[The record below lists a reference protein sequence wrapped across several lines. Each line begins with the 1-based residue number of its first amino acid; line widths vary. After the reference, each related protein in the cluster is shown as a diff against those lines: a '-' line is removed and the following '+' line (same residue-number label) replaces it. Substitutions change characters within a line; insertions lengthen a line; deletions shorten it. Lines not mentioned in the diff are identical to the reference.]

1 MRQEETSTSSFR
13 AFLTE
18 EKGVVLESLGAEEA
32 ITRIREVKK
41 EMNELSKTISN
52 LDRKIEKLW
61 NEVSDIDISNIP
73 EKTKVTLVKEV
84 EGFREIL
91 KEITRLKYQ
100 YTYYFLNSSLSFYGR
115 EELKNHNYDF

>member
-52 LDRKIEKLW
+52 LDRKIQRVL
-61 NEVSDIDISNIP
+61 NVVSDIDISNVP
-73 EKTKVTLVKEV
+73 EKTKTTRVKEG
-84 EGFREIL
+84 EGLREIL
-91 KEITRLKYQ
+91 KEITRLKY
-100 YTYYFLNSSLSFYGR
+100 
-115 EELKNHNYDF
+115 

>member
-1 MRQEETSTSSFR
+1 MKKEETSTSSFR

-91 KEITRLKYQ
+91 KEITRLKY
-100 YTYYFLNSSLSFYGR
+100 
-115 EELKNHNYDF
+115 

>member
-61 NEVSDIDISNIP
+61 NEVSDIDSCNIP
-73 EKTKVTLVKEV
+73 EKTKTTLAKEV
-84 EGFREIL
+84 EGCREIL
-91 KEITRLKYQ
+91 KEITRLKY
-100 YTYYFLNSSLSFYGR
+100 
-115 EELKNHNYDF
+115 

>member
-73 EKTKVTLVKEV
+73 EKTKTTLVKEV
-84 EGFREIL
+84 EDFRETL

-100 YTYYFLNSSLSFYGR
+100 PTYYFLNSSLLVQEQKDR
-115 EELKNHNYDF
+115 EELKL

>member
-41 EMNELSKTISN
+41 EMNLVRLSLI
-52 LDRKIEKLW
+52 LIE
-61 NEVSDIDISNIP
+61 
-73 EKTKVTLVKEV
+73 
-84 EGFREIL
+84 R
-91 KEITRLKYQ
+91 
-100 YTYYFLNSSLSFYGR
+100 
-115 EELKNHNYDF
+115 

>member
-1 MRQEETSTSSFR
+1 MKKEETSTSSFR

-18 EKGVVLESLGAEEA
+18 EKGVVLERLGAEEA

-73 EKTKVTLVKEV
+73 EKTKTTLVKEV

-91 KEITRLKYQ
+91 KEITRLKY
-100 YTYYFLNSSLSFYGR
+100 
-115 EELKNHNYDF
+115 